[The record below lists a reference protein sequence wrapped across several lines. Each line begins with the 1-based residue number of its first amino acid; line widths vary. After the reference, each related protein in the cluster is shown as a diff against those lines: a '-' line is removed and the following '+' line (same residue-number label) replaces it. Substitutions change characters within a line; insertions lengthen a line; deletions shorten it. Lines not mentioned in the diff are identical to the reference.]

1 VDPIVVVI
9 IEEPLVTVEMIVDV
23 VMAEEEVVVGTVIV
37 DVYDMYFP
45 VGVACSL
52 VPVTIVKPVLE
63 ELERELESELEVDVN

>member
-1 VDPIVVVI
+1 
-9 IEEPLVTVEMIVDV
+9 
-23 VMAEEEVVVGTVIV
+23 MAEEEVVVGTVIV

-63 ELERELESELEVDVN
+63 ELELELKSELEVDVN